1 MGGCVKPFNGSV
13 KTVFS
18 ESICMFLTVFIY
30 ESENLNLV

>member
-18 ESICMFLTVFIY
+18 ESIFMFLTVSI
-30 ESENLNLV
+30 SSTNQKI